1 MEILEIELKK
11 ILAQSLPKG
20 ISYSEYTEFFR
31 EMVEK
36 NSTSGNEKSKQFVEF
51 TKLNQK
57 RMQRWDKTLKFPEA
71 IERRVREH
79 NTKSTWVVLTET
91 WCGDAAHTVPVIN
104 KLASL
109 NEKIEVKLLL
119 RDDHEDL
126 MNEFLTNG
134 GKSIPKLIALNADNE
149 VIGTFGPRP
158 ETATKLVEDFKEKHG
173 TLTPEFKEKLQVWY
187 NKDKGQSAAEE
198 LVQLLEN

>member
-173 TLTPEFKEKLQVWY
+173 TLTPEFKEELQVWY